1 MRLNDKHLVSIVNK
15 ETFHLNFQHFME
27 LEGKCNTMEVIEELG
42 IAREEVVLIKKK
54 MSRT

>member
-27 LEGKCNTMEVIEELG
+27 IEGKCNTMEVIEELG